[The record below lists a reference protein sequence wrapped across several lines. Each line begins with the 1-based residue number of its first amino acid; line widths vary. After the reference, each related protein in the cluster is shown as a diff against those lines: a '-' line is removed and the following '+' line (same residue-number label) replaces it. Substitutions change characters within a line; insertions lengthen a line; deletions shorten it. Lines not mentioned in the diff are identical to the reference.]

1 MQVEDPV
8 ANRGTSF
15 EKLNAHNEDV
25 LGVLGKGGCGEAES
39 MGFLSGDNAM

>member
-8 ANRGTSF
+8 ANGRTSF

-25 LGVLGKGGCGEAES
+25 LRVLGKSGCGEAES
-39 MGFLSGDNAM
+39 IGLLRGDKAL